1 MQIPPIVIKIS
12 PKSLL
17 SSYNNFSIRT
27 FRSLTVT
34 NKKIIAI
41 FGTEFN
47 LT

>member
-12 PKSLL
+12 LKSLL
-17 SSYNNFSIRT
+17 SYDDNFSIRT
-27 FRSLTVT
+27 FRSLILT

-41 FGTEFN
+41 FETEFN